1 MLEGFAKNILSRLY
15 PNISLPHYSIIC
27 RRAAELDI
35 CRRAAELEKQLP
47 KISSRRPQVVLIDAT
62 GIKVCGEGEWKVKVH
77 GKTKRRKWIKLHI
90 GLDEK
95 TQEVVSLAVTSGNV
109 ADCKAGKEI
118 ISNLPKSMKLVKAD
132 TGYDT
137 SNIRNLIKDRGG
149 TCLIPPRKNAVKKG
163 KDEERDNALCE
174 MRGFGRD
181 CIGRSL
187 WRKIAGYSYRALVES
202 CFSRL
207 KRLFSSSFFSTG
219 ITRQRVEGTLKCY
232 MLNKMSQQLA

>member
-1 MLEGFAKNILSRLY
+1 M
-15 PNISLPHYSIIC
+15 
-27 RRAAELDI
+27 
-35 CRRAAELEKQLP
+35 
-47 KISSRRPQVVLIDAT
+47 
-62 GIKVCGEGEWKVKVH
+62 H

-149 TCLIPPRKNAVKKG
+149 TCLIPPRKNAVKKR
-163 KDEERDNALCE
+163 KDKERDNALCE

-181 CIGRSL
+181 CIGRSF
-187 WRKIAGYSYRALVES
+187 WGKITGSSYRALVES
-202 CFSRL
+202 CLFRL

>member
-1 MLEGFAKNILSRLY
+1 
-15 PNISLPHYSIIC
+15 
-27 RRAAELDI
+27 
-35 CRRAAELEKQLP
+35 LEKQLP
-47 KISSRRPQVVLIDAT
+47 KLSSRRPQVVLIDAT

-149 TCLIPPRKNAVKKG
+149 TCLIPPRKNAVKKRKG
-163 KDEERDNALCE
+163 
-174 MRGFGRD
+174 RG
-181 CIGRSL
+181 
-187 WRKIAGYSYRALVES
+187 
-202 CFSRL
+202 
-207 KRLFSSSFFSTG
+207 
-219 ITRQRVEGTLKCY
+219 TR
-232 MLNKMSQQLA
+232 